1 MTYLDVE
8 HADLLLLDIL
18 LLRNLGES
26 VELYR
31 RMPTISSVFFKKIA
45 ASRNRHGQKALGKEL
60 WTHVKLLLL
69 GRLSGECA
77 DLGEGG
83 LELFLGGRHGD
94 VSVGSVKRCG

>member
-31 RMPTISSVFFKKIA
+31 RMSTISTVFFEKSPRAAIDTVKKRWEK
-45 ASRNRHGQKALGKEL
+45 S
-60 WTHVKLLLL
+60 
-69 GRLSGECA
+69 SGLTSSC
-77 DLGEGG
+77 
-83 LELFLGGRHGD
+83 
-94 VSVGSVKRCG
+94 SSWVG